1 MITVSEAVEEMIKKY
16 PLTEQFIKEDL
27 LNFSAFARKIKPEID
42 EMLFKD
48 VTPSSIVMALKRL
61 EIDKSKPQLFADIK
75 KYSDDLLVRSNLFEV
90 TYRNSDSLP
99 PKLEEL
105 FEKTEDNKNK
115 FLSTTAG
122 TFETT
127 IIASSEYEDLVNK
140 IFASEKQV
148 SKFNDLASITIKM
161 NEDITDVAGLYYGIL
176 KVLAWENISVV
187 EVVSTFLELTIL
199 FKSKDVDEAFSVLKN
214 YITEN

>member
-1 MITVSEAVEEMIKKY
+1 MITVSEAVEEMVKKY
-16 PLTEQFIKEDL
+16 PLTEQYIKEDL

-42 EMLFKD
+42 KQLFKD
-48 VTPSSIVMALKRL
+48 VTTSSIVMALKRL
-61 EIDKSKPQLFADIK
+61 EIDKAKPQLFQNIK
-75 KYSDDLLVRSNLFEV
+75 KYSDDILVRSNLFEV
-90 TYRNSDSLP
+90 TYKKSDSIP
-99 PKLEEL
+99 SKLEEL
-105 FEKTEDNKNK
+105 YEQTERFNNR

-127 IIASSEYEDLVNK
+127 LIASSEYEDLIDQ

-148 SKFNDLASITIKM
+148 SKFRNLASITIKM

-176 KVLAWENISVV
+176 KVLAWENISVM

-214 YITEN
+214 FIKDS